1 MHVLGDV
8 IIEQRLE
15 TNAKWFE
22 AFINEHFVSWLHF
35 PRTFL
40 LLWRFGL
47 HWDRWLNVIEQ
58 LVQLLCLI
66 SSDVIHDARLLSVL
80 SFSSYQSLLGENTM
94 DQKLFKNDGS

>member
-15 TNAKWFE
+15 TNAKRFE
-22 AFINEHFVSWLHF
+22 AFINEDFVSWLHF

-40 LLWRFGL
+40 LLGRFGL
-47 HWDRWLNVIEQ
+47 HWDWWLNVIEQ

-80 SFSSYQSLLGENTM
+80 AFSSYQSLLGENTM